1 MYYELSFVKTKIKE
15 GANKHE
21 VKEVSTTM
29 QIPNT
34 IKFEYRERLL
44 HATPHEKY
52 LASLYNCSVEYT
64 DPNMHFSIR
73 YVLKVKVHHD
83 AWNDFTGTRTGKAS
97 VEIWKPLLT

>member
-1 MYYELSFVKTKIKE
+1 M
-15 GANKHE
+15 
-21 VKEVSTTM
+21 
-29 QIPNT
+29 
-34 IKFEYRERLL
+34 